1 MALSWWGPRHGD
13 VEADPADKMSES
25 KTREAKL
32 NMRIDVE
39 TIDVD
44 WRSTALG
51 SSGGSGSSLSSEPP
65 PSPGGPI
72 CCDAGA
78 APIDAAPAAA
88 PRATR
93 TSARSASRARS
104 TTLRC

>member
-1 MALSWWGPRHGD
+1 MWWSARHSD
-13 VEADPADKMSES
+13 VEADPTD
-25 KTREAKL
+25 KTREEKL

-44 WRSTALG
+44 WRSGALG
-51 SSGGSGSSLSSEPP
+51 SSGSGSSLSSEPP

-78 APIDAAPAAA
+78 APIDAAAS
-88 PRATR
+88 ATEG
-93 TSARSASRARS
+93 
-104 TTLRC
+104 